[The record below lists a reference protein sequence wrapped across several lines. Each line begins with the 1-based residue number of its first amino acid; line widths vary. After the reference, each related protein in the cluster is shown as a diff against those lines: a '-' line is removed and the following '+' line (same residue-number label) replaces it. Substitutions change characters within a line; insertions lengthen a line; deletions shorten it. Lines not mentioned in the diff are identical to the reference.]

1 MLNAPAAASHAMVA
15 TEASEVSA
23 VKSRPKPGGASPSA
37 GKATEGRHSWCPQE
51 RSGRGGEQ

>member
-1 MLNAPAAASHAMVA
+1 MLNAAAAASHAMVA

-37 GKATEGRHSWCPQE
+37 GKATEGLHSRVPPRTLRE
-51 RSGRGGEQ
+51 GGGR